1 MTQDGWVDFQV
12 GFRHIDNDISALALF
27 MALLEDSPNHEL
39 TISKRATRDL
49 AEYMST
55 CSEENKP
62 CVVAV
67 TEDDGMKIKLLKSQQ
82 EVTDFVDEII
92 ED

>member
-1 MTQDGWVDFQV
+1 MDFQV
-12 GFRHIDNDISALALF
+12 GFRPIDNDISALAIL
-27 MALLEDSPNHEL
+27 MALLEDSPNNEL
-39 TISKRATRDL
+39 NVSKRATREL
-49 AEYMST
+49 AEYMMN

-67 TEDDGMKIKLLKSQQ
+67 AEDDGMKIKLLKNSQ

>member
-1 MTQDGWVDFQV
+1 MDFQV
-12 GFRHIDNDISALALF
+12 SFRPIDNDVSALAML

-39 TISKRATRDL
+39 NITKKATRDL
-49 AEYMST
+49 AEYMMN

-67 TEDDGMKIKLLKSQQ
+67 SEDDGMKIKLLKSHE
-82 EVTDFVDEII
+82 EVTDFVDDII

>member
-1 MTQDGWVDFQV
+1 MDFQI
-12 GFRHIDNDISALALF
+12 GFRHIDNDVSALAIL
-27 MALLEDSPNHEL
+27 MSLLEDSPNHEL
-39 TISKRATRDL
+39 NITKKATRDL
-49 AEYMST
+49 AEYMMN

-67 TEDDGMKIKLLKSQQ
+67 TEDDGMKIKLLKSHE
-82 EVTDFVDEII
+82 EVTDFVDDII

>member
-1 MTQDGWVDFQV
+1 MDFHL
-12 GFRHIDNDISALALF
+12 GFREIRENVSALALL
-27 MALLEDSPNHEL
+27 MALLEDSPNHEV

-49 AEYMST
+49 AEHMST
-55 CSEENKP
+55 CSEVNKP

-67 TEDDGMKIKLLKSQQ
+67 PEEDGLRLKLLKGHA
-82 EVTDFVDEII
+82 EVSDFVDDII

>member
-1 MTQDGWVDFQV
+1 VDFQV
-12 GFRHIDNDISALALF
+12 AFRPIDNDVSALAML

-39 TISKRATRDL
+39 CVSKRATREL
-49 AEYMST
+49 AEYMQNATAESQ
-55 CSEENKP
+55 P

-67 TEDDGMKIKLLKSQQ
+67 SEEDGMKIKLLKSKQ
-82 EVTDFVDEII
+82 EVSDFVDELI

>member
-1 MTQDGWVDFQV
+1 MDFQV
-12 GFRHIDNDISALALF
+12 GFRPIDNDISALAIL
-27 MALLEDSPNHEL
+27 MALLEDSPNNEL
-39 TISKRATRDL
+39 NVSKRATREL
-49 AEYMST
+49 AEYMMN

-67 TEDDGMKIKLLKSQQ
+67 TEDDGMKIKLLKSHK
-82 EVTDFVDEII
+82 EVTDFVDDII